1 MKVYV
6 SGHPKGVCCVTA
18 NGLGVLSRVVE
29 RAKLD
34 GTNTKNVAD
43 YRAILFG
50 LYKHPEVTEVLSSN
64 QLIVKQLNGVH
75 KVKQEHLRTLWDR
88 VMVRAR
94 KTGHGVTFTW
104 ISREDNPAGK
114 VLG

>member
-6 SGHPKGVCCVTA
+6 NGHPKGVCCVAA

-29 RAKLD
+29 RAELD

-50 LYKHPEVTEVLSSN
+50 LYKHPEATEVLSSN
-64 QLIVKQLNGVH
+64 QLMVKQLNGVC
-75 KVKQEHLRTLWDR
+75 KVKQEHLKALWNR
-88 VMVRAR
+88 VQERADKLGHEVGFTYVSR
-94 KTGHGVTFTW
+94 K
-104 ISREDNPAGK
+104 DNPAK
-114 VLG
+114 